1 MEEEKYT
8 LKSASELAQTG
19 GTALEANLD
28 AKISDAP
35 EQDIEQLE
43 AIKDTAGFDKAIIE
57 GRVQEAEDWLLKAKD
72 TKYIG
77 NDRWLRH
84 RSETLYHLYRE
95 AGDFVAAKRMVEILA
110 EGEAKDG
117 RKMNL
122 SLIAKRPYE
131 QI

>member
-8 LKSASELAQTG
+8 LKSAAELAQTG
-19 GTALEANLD
+19 STALEANLD
-28 AKISDAP
+28 NKISDAP
-35 EQDIEQLE
+35 EQDMEQLE

-57 GRVQEAEDWLLKAKD
+57 GRVQEAEDWLLTAKD

-84 RSETLYHLYRE
+84 RSETLYHLYRDS
-95 AGDFVAAKRMVEILA
+95 GDFAAAKRMVEILA

-122 SLIAKRPYE
+122 SSIAKRPYE